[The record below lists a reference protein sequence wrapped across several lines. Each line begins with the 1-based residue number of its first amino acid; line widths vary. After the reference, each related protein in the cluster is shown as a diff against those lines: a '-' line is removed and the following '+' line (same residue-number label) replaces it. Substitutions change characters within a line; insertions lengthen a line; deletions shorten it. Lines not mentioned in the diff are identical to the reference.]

1 LYYVLN
7 RENQGIKHVFILVT
21 FCATWFPFNSSKA
34 MTALVFHNERL
45 ANTMVTNPANKDK
58 SINLPFIQRYSPI
71 A

>member
-1 LYYVLN
+1 
-7 RENQGIKHVFILVT
+7 
-21 FCATWFPFNSSKA
+21 